1 MAGAVHRLAL
11 ARDASGG
18 RGERGIHDHDARHR
32 PAGQDVVQLLGV
44 LAGERRSGKEIGQQR
59 TASLRELVE
68 HQVGAGEL
76 RPDREIPRAG

>member
-1 MAGAVHRLAL
+1 
-11 ARDASGG
+11 
-18 RGERGIHDHDARHR
+18 
-32 PAGQDVVQLLGV
+32 VQLLGV

-59 TASLRELVE
+59 TAPLRELVE